1 MKYYFDGVIVV
12 EGKHDCAHVSSFVD
26 SLFVV
31 TNGFDVPLK
40 ELDFLKNLPS
50 NKKVIVLTDSDQA
63 GEIIRFRINEYLPNS
78 TNARVNILKCNKKGK
93 SGVAEC
99 EQEEIINVLKEH
111 FVEPKQSIKSL
122 STSDLN
128 LIGLNNKD
136 KREFVSK
143 KLHLGICNSKTLLKR
158 INYLGIQIDDLKKAL
173 EDYYGD

>member
-31 TNGFDVPLK
+31 SNGYDVPLK

-63 GEIIRFRINEYLPNS
+63 GEQIRLKINECLPNS
-78 TNARVNILKCNKKGK
+78 TNVRVDILKCHKKGK

-99 EQEEIINVLKEH
+99 EKEEIINVLNEH
-111 FVEPKQSIKSL
+111 FVESKPSIGSL
-122 STSDLN
+122 SISDLN
-128 LIGLNNKD
+128 SIGLNNKD
-136 KREFVSK
+136 KREYISK
-143 KLHLGICNSKTLLKR
+143 KFHLGICNTKTLLKR
-158 INYLGIQIDDLKKAL
+158 INFLGIRLNDLKKEL
-173 EDYYGD
+173 EDHYGD